1 MDNKLR
7 GADSEL
13 NYPPRDS
20 GIRPA
25 SRIRV
30 NKNIPEVGVTKMM
43 LSNRSA
49 VLIGSSIA
57 NSLTFTFNL

>member
-13 NYPPRDS
+13 NCPRDR
-20 GIRPA
+20 GIRPV
-25 SRIRV
+25 SRIPV

>member
-13 NYPPRDS
+13 NYPRDG

-30 NKNIPEVGVTKMM
+30 NTNIPEVGVTKMM